1 MRSANSIVTKSTKT
15 PDPAQPVVSD
25 SERNAALLPR
35 SIDDKHAFTL
45 RVPEGDTH
53 ARHVCNDC
61 GYIHYTNPKIVVG
74 SVVTWRDP
82 EDGAEDGEVRY
93 LMCRRAIEPR
103 KGFWTLPAGYLENGE
118 TTEAG
123 ARREAFEEACADIR
137 IDALLAVYSL
147 AHISQVQ
154 LMYKATLLSP
164 DIDVGEESLE
174 VALFRKEDIPWDE
187 LAFPSVR
194 WALTQFQEVA
204 QTPVFAPFTNPVD
217 AAGKP
222 D

>member
-1 MRSANSIVTKSTKT
+1 MTKVHGPSDGAPGDVAPVMRDA
-15 PDPAQPVVSD
+15 
-25 SERNAALLPR
+25 ERNAALLPR
-35 SIDDKHAFTL
+35 SVDDKHAFSL

-53 ARHVCNDC
+53 ARHVCDDC
-61 GYIHYTNPKIVVG
+61 GYIHYVNPKIVVG

-82 EDGAEDGEVRY
+82 EGSADDQGVRY

-103 KGFWTLPAGYLENGE
+103 RGFWTLPAGYLENGE
-118 TTEAG
+118 TTEDG
-123 ARREAFEEACADIR
+123 ARREAREEACADIR

-154 LMYKATLLSP
+154 LMYKATLVSP
-164 DIDVGEESLE
+164 DIAVGEESLE

-204 QTPVFAPFTNPVD
+204 DTQVFAPFTNPD
-217 AAGKP
+217 DISAKR